1 MIRLFNRKPGAM
13 LRASC
18 CITLPPS
25 RCEEKS
31 VGSPM
36 VALAASTFVAEHSP
50 MSIYALAIH
59 GGAGTIAAERM
70 TASREK
76 AYREALER
84 SLRSGHAILQD
95 GGSALDAV
103 QAAVQ
108 VLEDTPLFNAGRGA
122 VFNADGQHE
131 MDASLMNGRD
141 LRAGAVAGV
150 QNVKNP
156 VVLARR
162 VMEHSDHVLISG
174 NGAFEFAHKQK
185 VVLEDDQYFFDEFR
199 YQQWKEAVG
208 SGGMRLDHSEGDR
221 KFGTV
226 GAVAL
231 DRHGDLAAATS
242 TGGMTNKRWQ
252 RIGDSPIIGAGTYAN
267 NESCAVSCTGHGESF
282 IRAVAA
288 HDVHALMA
296 YKGISLAEAVRVV
309 VHEKLPPLDGD
320 GGLIAVDRAGN
331 VVLDFNCSGMY
342 RGHAGTDGVFHTAI
356 FR

>member
-1 MIRLFNRKPGAM
+1 MSTF
-13 LRASC
+13 
-18 CITLPPS
+18 
-25 RCEEKS
+25 
-31 VGSPM
+31 
-36 VALAASTFVAEHSP
+36 ALAV
-50 MSIYALAIH
+50 H
-59 GGAGTIAAERM
+59 GGAGTIAPDLM
-70 TASREK
+70 TPAREK
-76 AYREALER
+76 AYRDALELA
-84 SLRSGHAILQD
+84 LRRGHAVLAE
-95 GGSALDAV
+95 GGAALDAV
-103 QAAVQ
+103 EAAVR
-108 VLEDTPLFNAGRGA
+108 VLEDSPHFNAGRGS

-131 MDASLMNGRD
+131 MDASLMNGAD

-162 VMEHSDHVLISG
+162 VMDQGNHVLISG

-185 VVLEDDQYFFDEFR
+185 VELEDDQYFFDEFR
-199 YQQWKEAVG
+199 YQQWKETVG
-208 SGGMRLDHSEGDR
+208 TDVYQLDHSDKEK

-231 DRHGDLAAATS
+231 DQHGNLAAATS
-242 TGGMTNKRWQ
+242 TGGMTNKKWQ

-296 YKGISLAEAVRVV
+296 YKGLSLAEAVRVV

-331 VVLDFNCSGMY
+331 LVLDFNCSGMY
-342 RGHAGTDGVFHTAI
+342 RGHVGADGQFHTAI

>member
-1 MIRLFNRKPGAM
+1 MSTF
-13 LRASC
+13 
-18 CITLPPS
+18 
-25 RCEEKS
+25 
-31 VGSPM
+31 
-36 VALAASTFVAEHSP
+36 ALAV
-50 MSIYALAIH
+50 H
-59 GGAGTIAAERM
+59 GGAGTIAPELM
-70 TASREK
+70 TPAREK
-76 AYREALER
+76 AYREALELA
-84 SLRSGHAILQD
+84 LRRGHAVLAE

-103 QAAVQ
+103 EAAVR
-108 VLEDTPLFNAGRGA
+108 VLEDSPHFNAGRGS

-131 MDASLMNGRD
+131 MDASLMNGSD

-156 VVLARR
+156 VTLARR
-162 VMEHSDHVLISG
+162 VMDNSNHVLISG

-185 VVLEDDQYFFDEFR
+185 VELEDDQYFFDEFR
-199 YQQWKEAVG
+199 YQQWKETVG
-208 SGGMRLDHSEGDR
+208 TDVYQLDHSDKEK

-231 DRHGDLAAATS
+231 DQHGNLAAATS
-242 TGGMTNKRWQ
+242 TGGMTNKKWQ

-267 NESCAVSCTGHGESF
+267 NTTCAVSCTGHGESF

-296 YKGISLAEAVRVV
+296 YKGLSLAEAVRVV

-320 GGLIAVDRAGN
+320 GGLIAVDRAGDL
-331 VVLDFNCSGMY
+331 VLDFNCSGMY
-342 RGHAGTDGVFHTAI
+342 RGHVGADGVFHTAI

>member
-1 MIRLFNRKPGAM
+1 M
-13 LRASC
+13 
-18 CITLPPS
+18 
-25 RCEEKS
+25 
-31 VGSPM
+31 
-36 VALAASTFVAEHSP
+36 ST
-50 MSIYALAIH
+50 YALAIH

-70 TASREK
+70 TALREK

-84 SLRSGHAILQD
+84 ALRSGHAILQD
-95 GGSALDAV
+95 GGGALDAV

-185 VVLEDDQYFFDEFR
+185 VALEDDQYFFDEFR
-199 YQQWKEAVG
+199 YQQWKEVAG
-208 SGGMRLDHSEGDR
+208 SGGIRLDHSEGDR

-296 YKGISLAEAVRVV
+296 YKGLSLAEAVRVV

-320 GGLIAVDRAGN
+320 GGLIAVDRTGN

-342 RGHAGTDGVFHTAI
+342 RGHVGTDGVFHTAI

>member
-1 MIRLFNRKPGAM
+1 M
-13 LRASC
+13 
-18 CITLPPS
+18 
-25 RCEEKS
+25 
-31 VGSPM
+31 
-36 VALAASTFVAEHSP
+36 ST
-50 MSIYALAIH
+50 YALAIH
-59 GGAGTIAAERM
+59 GGAGTIAPELM
-70 TASREK
+70 TAVREK

-84 SLRSGHAILQD
+84 ALRSGHAILKE
-95 GGSALDAV
+95 GGTALDAV

-108 VLEDTPLFNAGRGA
+108 VLEDSPLFNAGRGA

-156 VVLARR
+156 VQLARR
-162 VMEHSDHVLISG
+162 VMDHSDHVLISG

-185 VVLEDDQYFFDEFR
+185 VVLEDDQYFFDDFR
-199 YQQWKEAVG
+199 YQQWKEVAG
-208 SGGMRLDHSEGDR
+208 STSVRLDHSEGDR

-231 DRHGDLAAATS
+231 DLHGDLAAATS

-267 NESCAVSCTGHGESF
+267 NASCAVSCTGHGESF

-288 HDVHALMA
+288 HDVHALMS
-296 YKGISLAEAVRVV
+296 YKGLSLAEAVRVV

-331 VVLDFNCSGMY
+331 IVLDFNCSGMY
-342 RGHAGTDGVFHTAI
+342 RGQVGADGVLHTAI